1 MTINNF
7 RRKDFIS
14 VTTLRSQSWAHTFII
29 ALDGSRGR
37 NSPKIETWRQAV
49 EDAAVFIAPQN
60 LHIQLSYGTQDQQ
73 PKGSPTHSDLELL
86 HQFSIKRMYHGLLHR
101 PIGWG
106 NFPN

>member
-1 MTINNF
+1 MF
-7 RRKDFIS
+7 S
-14 VTTLRSQSWAHTFII
+14 HTFII

-73 PKGSPTHSDLELL
+73 PKES
-86 HQFSIKRMYHGLLHR
+86 SIMATVNEVH
-101 PIGWG
+101 
-106 NFPN
+106 